1 MTALRDD
8 VARFFDDFVT
18 AFCSFSGV
26 NIAALYVAPGVA
38 LRGDGSIQCLQS
50 RADIERFF
58 QTAVDAYRQD
68 GCRGIR
74 FKDLDVVPGIRFKDL
89 DVVPLGGRSALGTV
103 SWELLREDGTVLR
116 QWRQSYN
123 LARVERGWQVFASTY
138 HVG

>member
-1 MTALRDD
+1 
-8 VARFFDDFVT
+8 VT

-26 NIAALYVAPGVA
+26 SIAALYFAPGIA

-58 QTAVDAYRQD
+58 QTAVDAYRRD
-68 GCRGIR
+68 GCR
-74 FKDLDVVPGIRFKDL
+74 GIRFKDL

-123 LARVERGWQVFASTY
+123 LARVEHGWQVFASTY